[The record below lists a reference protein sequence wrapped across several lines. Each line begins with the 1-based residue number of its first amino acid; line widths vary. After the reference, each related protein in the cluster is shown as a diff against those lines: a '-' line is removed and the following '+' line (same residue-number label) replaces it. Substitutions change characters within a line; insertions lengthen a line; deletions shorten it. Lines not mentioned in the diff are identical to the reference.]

1 MLYAFETEIS
11 QFMKKLFAILTLV
24 CTASFLPA
32 SWSQE
37 DQKAAIHEKSSMKL
51 EVHQGKDVVP
61 LLPLLNTWVADSFGP
76 FPYLYAPPEGQV
88 VSLGDFVYL
97 NEKNALVITVKK
109 EGKVIAV
116 AGATALD
123 AQSLALLYWES
134 EFDVQMQEK
143 GYDISDY
150 LYVNYF
156 LVAPEYRNDLSVI
169 EPIYNTLVDFAHK
182 TNKNH
187 LTYID
192 VQLAENH
199 PMKPE
204 VYSSPEPWGTVITGF
219 TPMDLYTVQEWLT
232 YQADGTIVNQPHTLR
247 FFRKS
252 I

>member
-1 MLYAFETEIS
+1 
-11 QFMKKLFAILTLV
+11 MKKLFAILTLI
-24 CTASFLPA
+24 CTASFLPS

-37 DQKAAIHEKSSMKL
+37 EKGETKLAGHENSSTKL
-51 EVHQGKDVVP
+51 EIHQGKDVVP

-76 FPYLYAPPEGQV
+76 FPYLYAPPEEQV
-88 VSLGDFVYL
+88 VSLADFVYL

-123 AQSLALLYWES
+123 AKSLALLYWES
-134 EFDVQMQEK
+134 EFDAHMQEK

-156 LVAPEYRNDLSVI
+156 MVAPEYRGDLSVV

-182 TNKNH
+182 TNKNY

-204 VYSSPEPWGTVITGF
+204 VYSSPEPWGTAITGF

-232 YQADGTIVNQPHTLR
+232 YQTDGTIVNQPHTLR
-247 FFRKS
+247 FFSKS